1 MTHHVFIVYICRE
14 RIYKL
19 LSESESGT
27 RNQILDRLNHFHLKT
42 RLCLCLLIIHSDD
55 NIFSH
60 SPNQDFNSI
69 SFSFYLFQINNT
81 QKEEDGDYVAAKRK
95 TNAATVVIVEK
106 QHPKRKHVVLGE
118 LPNLL
123 NVIVPTAQ
131 NPHKEKLQCQKNPNR
146 ISHLPQTTP
155 FLHPRSMNLMF
166 PTSSSIFMQWR

>member
-81 QKEEDGDYVAAKRK
+81 QKEDGDCVAAKRK
-95 TNAATVVIVEK
+95 TNVATVVIVEK

-131 NPHKEKLQCQKNPNR
+131 NPHKEKLQCEKNR
-146 ISHLPQTTP
+146 
-155 FLHPRSMNLMF
+155 
-166 PTSSSIFMQWR
+166 